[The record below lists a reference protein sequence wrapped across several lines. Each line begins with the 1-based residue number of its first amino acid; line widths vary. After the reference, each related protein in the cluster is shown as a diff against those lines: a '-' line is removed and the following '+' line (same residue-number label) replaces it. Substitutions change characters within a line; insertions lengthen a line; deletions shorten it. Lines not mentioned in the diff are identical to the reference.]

1 MDPIAFRILNGSHEG
16 TPQRAGQ
23 PFKRIGH
30 IEPCEALKASS
41 HYGSELVGPNRG
53 RGVAS
58 GFWFNG
64 GFQSSATVNIHT
76 DGSVSVVT
84 GSGDIGGSRAVI
96 AVITAE
102 GLGLDAS
109 GVRPLVGDPHSIGP
123 THAAGWN
130 PVAVAAGLGV

>member
-16 TPQRAGQ
+16 TPQPAGP

-30 IEPCEALKASS
+30 IETCEALKASS
-41 HYGSELVGPNRG
+41 HYGSELVGSNRG

-76 DGSVSVVT
+76 DGSVSGVTRSGSLCRVRAAGVVVT
-84 GSGDIGGSRAVI
+84 PA
-96 AVITAE
+96 A
-102 GLGLDAS
+102 LGL
-109 GVRPLVGDPHSIGP
+109 RR
-123 THAAGWN
+123 
-130 PVAVAAGLGV
+130 